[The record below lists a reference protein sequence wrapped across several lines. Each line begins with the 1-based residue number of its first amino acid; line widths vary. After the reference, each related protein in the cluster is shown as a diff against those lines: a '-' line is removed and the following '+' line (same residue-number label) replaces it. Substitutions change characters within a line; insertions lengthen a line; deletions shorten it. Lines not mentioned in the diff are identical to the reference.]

1 MSICYQGPIDQ
12 YEPIEKDL
20 ISNMNLNVL
29 RDLGLRTHAVA
40 SKSGL
45 LLTIYNCIWIDVQDS
60 KVFYLGKCTEDLIRS
75 IQGMVYEVWDG
86 KTDLSCFIVRWIA
99 ASF

>member
-1 MSICYQGPIDQ
+1 MSLCYQGPIDKC
-12 YEPIEKDL
+12 EPIEKEL
-20 ISNMNLNVL
+20 ISNMNLNFL
-29 RDLGLRTHAVA
+29 RELGLRTHVVA

-60 KVFYLGKCTEDLIRS
+60 KVFYLGKCTAVLIRS
-75 IQGMVYEVWDG
+75 IQGMVNEVWDR

>member
-1 MSICYQGPIDQ
+1 MSLCYQGPIDKC
-12 YEPIEKDL
+12 EPIEKEL
-20 ISNMNLNVL
+20 ISNMNLNLL
-29 RDLGLRTHAVA
+29 RELGLRTHVVG

-60 KVFYLGKCTEDLIRS
+60 KVFYLGKCTAVLIRS
-75 IQGMVYEVWDG
+75 IQGMVNEVWDR